1 MLESD
6 AQAITALT
14 GLLRSHMNDFNEQTK
29 VVMEMNGK
37 ITLLLQAF
45 PEQGG
50 IIGHRVYHEN
60 KLLECEDQRA
70 TKRSIKGAVL
80 SKWANAGI
88 VIIILGVWELAKAK
102 LGIK

>member
-1 MLESD
+1 MIDSD
-6 AQAITALT
+6 NQAIAALA

-29 VVMEMNGK
+29 VVLEMNEK

-45 PEQGG
+45 PDKGG
-50 IIGHRVYHEN
+50 VIGHRVYHEN
-60 KLLECEDQRA
+60 ILRDCEDNRA
-70 TKRSIKGAVL
+70 TKNTIKGVIF